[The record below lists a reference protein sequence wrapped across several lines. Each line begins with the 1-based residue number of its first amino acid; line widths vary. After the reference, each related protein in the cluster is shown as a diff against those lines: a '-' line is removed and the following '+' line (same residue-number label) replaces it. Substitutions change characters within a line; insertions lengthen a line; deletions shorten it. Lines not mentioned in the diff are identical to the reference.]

1 MAGLEKKVVYRY
13 SGNGKFAVRK
23 REKQQEAIERKEAY
37 QKLISTPEGIR
48 SYIKSKEDA
57 FGVKIGS
64 KQLGKLEA
72 KLMHMEYQ
80 KSKKK

>member
-1 MAGLEKKVVYRY
+1 MAGLEKKVMYRY

-48 SYIKSKEDA
+48 EYIKSKSPGA
-57 FGVKIGS
+57 

-80 KSKKK
+80 KNKKKQL

>member
-1 MAGLEKKVVYRY
+1 MAGLEKKVMYRY

-23 REKQQEAIERKEAY
+23 REKQQEAIERNNAY
-37 QKLISTPEGIR
+37 QKKISTIDGIR
-48 SYIKSKEDA
+48 SYIESKEDA

-80 KSKKK
+80 KNKKK